1 MVYTADRRLP
11 LTAYSSKTSWVVEL
25 SSSSND
31 DYVVGGQGVKR
42 SRYHFQI
49 SRCIYQTISFDFEP
63 ETRRDQDPEWRERD
77 VFQELQAVDRN
88 AEFHASLYVTRA
100 AYNWKLA
107 MASPYSIHVQSFE
120 CSDGVG
126 RPKRGGRAP
135 KSASESNILGVTISD
150 KLSVSDRPHQLV
162 CAVCS
167 IHAIRTLR
175 THVSHMACARR
186 RVFRSVV
193 AKLAYTHAVNACGA
207 LLRQLI
213 GSEWRQSSAGEF
225 TLDCAVRIS

>member
-1 MVYTADRRLP
+1 MQ
-11 LTAYSSKTSWVVEL
+11 
-25 SSSSND
+25 N
-31 DYVVGGQGVKR
+31 
-42 SRYHFQI
+42 F
-49 SRCIYQTISFDFEP
+49 
-63 ETRRDQDPEWRERD
+63 TRRCTLPGLLITGNWRWRRRT
-77 VFQELQAVDRN
+77 VYMYSHLSAVT
-88 AEFHASLYVTRA
+88 ASVA
-100 AYNWKLA
+100 
-107 MASPYSIHVQSFE
+107 Q
-120 CSDGVG
+120 
-126 RPKRGGRAP
+126 RGGGLLNP
-135 KSASESNILGVTISD
+135 HPNILGVTISD

-162 CAVCS
+162 CTVCS

-193 AKLAYTHAVNACGA
+193 AKLTYTHAVNACGA

>member
-1 MVYTADRRLP
+1 MVYTADRRRP

-25 SSSSND
+25 SSSND

-49 SRCIYQTISFDFEP
+49 SRCIYIYQTISFDFEP

-126 RPKRGGRAP
+126 RPKRGGGAP
-135 KSASESNILGVTISD
+135 KSASEHSRSND
-150 KLSVSDRPHQLV
+150 
-162 CAVCS
+162 
-167 IHAIRTLR
+167 IR
-175 THVSHMACARR
+175 
-186 RVFRSVV
+186 
-193 AKLAYTHAVNACGA
+193 
-207 LLRQLI
+207 
-213 GSEWRQSSAGEF
+213 
-225 TLDCAVRIS
+225 